1 MSQEYK
7 RQQSFP
13 LRLSPSTRLRANEL
27 AHAEG
32 VSMNH
37 FICLAVAEKVSRM
50 EQASLNHEQMG
61 NQQINLLA
69 SHFSIKKHA

>member
-32 VSMNH
+32 
-37 FICLAVAEKVSRM
+37 LAVAEKVSRM